1 VVTSEKEKKPDA
13 EEEGEGFFTSSL
25 LKADGFDCCV
35 MGLGRL
41 ANTWTIVYD
50 EDKVIGVL
58 CDRDKMTLDEAR
70 EYFEFNIAGAYVGEG
85 TPTFVRIMGLDRIV
99 DETSE

>member
-1 VVTSEKEKKPDA
+1 MVTGRKKRKTDKKED
-13 EEEGEGFFTSSL
+13 EETFTSSL
-25 LKADGFDCCV
+25 LKADGFDCCI

-41 ANTWTIVYD
+41 ANTWTIIYD
-50 EDKVIGVL
+50 EDKVVGVL
-58 CDRDKMTLDEAR
+58 CDRDGMTLDEAR

-85 TPTFVRIMGLDRIV
+85 TPTFVRIMGLDRII